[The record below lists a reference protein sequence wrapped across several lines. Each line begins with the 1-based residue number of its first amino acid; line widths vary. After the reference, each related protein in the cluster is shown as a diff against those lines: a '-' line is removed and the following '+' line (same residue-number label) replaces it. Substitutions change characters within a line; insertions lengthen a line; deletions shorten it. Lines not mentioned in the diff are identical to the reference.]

1 MVDGPSPGFLDKIK
15 RQERRDNVML
25 VSASLM
31 AFVFAVNCL
40 LAFLSLLSDSH
51 VFHAFQLEF
60 SLLRLRIALTGL
72 LAVGSLYGMV
82 RLWIEIRRLRLARGK
97 PYSADDLT

>member
-1 MVDGPSPGFLDKIK
+1 MVDGLPTGFLAKIE
-15 RQERRDNVML
+15 RQKRRDNVML
-25 VSASLM
+25 VSAYLM

-40 LAFLSLLSDSH
+40 LAFFSLLSDSH
-51 VFHAFQLEF
+51 VFHAFHLEL

>member
-1 MVDGPSPGFLDKIK
+1 MVDGPPTGFLAKIE
-15 RQERRDNVML
+15 RQKRRDNVTL
-25 VSASLM
+25 VSFYLM

-51 VFHAFQLEF
+51 VFHAFHLEF

-82 RLWIEIRRLRLARGK
+82 QLFIEIRRLRLARDK
-97 PYSADDLT
+97 PYSADDLI